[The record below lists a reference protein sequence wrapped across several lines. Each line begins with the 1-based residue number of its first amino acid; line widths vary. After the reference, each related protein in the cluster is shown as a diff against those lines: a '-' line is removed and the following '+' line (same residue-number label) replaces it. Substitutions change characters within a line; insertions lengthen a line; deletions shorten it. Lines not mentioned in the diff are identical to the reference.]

1 MASASI
7 ANAAAVHTLVAR
19 LEDQVLK
26 EYSNVSHN
34 LDEMSTVL
42 QRLSSMQ
49 PYILN
54 QFRPLERKLGLVLT
68 LFKGTYPPLGSSVT
82 SKRVEQRGT
91 ARQNPHLVLTDG
103 MSHVACVY
111 RCRVGVVG
119 QTRRRRWRRSG

>member
-7 ANAAAVHTLVAR
+7 ANAAAVHALVAR

-49 PYILN
+49 PYMLN
-54 QFRPLERKLGLVLT
+54 QLRPLERKLGLVLT
-68 LFKGTYPPLGSSVT
+68 LFKGTCPT
-82 SKRVEQRGT
+82 SLVHRSRAVWALLVKRDEE
-91 ARQNPHLVLTDG
+91 DG
-103 MSHVACVY
+103 GEVDDG
-111 RCRVGVVG
+111 R
-119 QTRRRRWRRSG
+119 

>member
-68 LFKGTYPPLGSSVT
+68 LFKGAVWALLV
-82 SKRVEQRGT
+82 KRDEE
-91 ARQNPHLVLTDG
+91 DG
-103 MSHVACVY
+103 GEVDDG
-111 RCRVGVVG
+111 R
-119 QTRRRRWRRSG
+119 